1 LTDGRGRTGWKATRR
16 GPTALNHSTESPA
29 RGQARRLADDEGQGL
44 VEYGLI
50 LVIMALVCVISLVFF
65 GDQLSTLLQLITSAV

>member
-1 LTDGRGRTGWKATRR
+1 LTDGPGRAGWEVTRR
-16 GPTALNHSTESPA
+16 GPTEQA
-29 RGQARRLADDEGQGL
+29 RGLADDEGQGL